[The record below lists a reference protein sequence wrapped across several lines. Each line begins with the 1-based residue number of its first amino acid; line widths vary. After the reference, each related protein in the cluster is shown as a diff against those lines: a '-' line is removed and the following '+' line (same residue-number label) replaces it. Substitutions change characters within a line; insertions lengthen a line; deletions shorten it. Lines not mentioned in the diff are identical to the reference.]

1 MKKNKK
7 YETYKIGDHVRIE
20 WQEHDGFYEEVKG
33 TIISLTEKSFLVDP
47 DKTPL
52 YHTDHC
58 DDFVLVLSSDILTI
72 KKV

>member
-1 MKKNKK
+1 MKKNKT

-20 WQEHDGFYEEVKG
+20 WQEHNGFYEEVKG

-52 YHTDHC
+52 YR